1 MKKNFIF
8 VGMLLASLFFGTSV
22 VLAKENGVGECDAV
36 YFEQILKQARGITAS
51 AAFLQELKP
60 EMDDSKNVAEELV
73 KGSVE
78 ELADLVQNHEQILA
92 EGKKEYDEATSRY
105 FGGET
110 VSLKND

>member
-22 VLAKENGVGECDAV
+22 VLAKENGAEECDAV
-36 YFEQILKQARGITAS
+36 AIEQVLAQARGITAS
-51 AAFLQELKP
+51 ASFLSELKP
-60 EMDDSKNVAEELV
+60 ELNDYKKVAEELV
-73 KGSVE
+73 EESGKELVE
-78 ELADLVQNHEQILA
+78 LVQRHEQSLA
-92 EGKKEYDEATSRY
+92 ESKKEYDEAISRY